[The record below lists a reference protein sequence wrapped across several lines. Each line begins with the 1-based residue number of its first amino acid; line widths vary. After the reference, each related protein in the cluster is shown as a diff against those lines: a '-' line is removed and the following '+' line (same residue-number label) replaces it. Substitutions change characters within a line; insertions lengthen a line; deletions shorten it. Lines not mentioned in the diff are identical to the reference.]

1 MRAWSARSCR
11 SSKGGSTA
19 EDVKRAQEFVG
30 CKEMGGN
37 RLACKPWG
45 LPELMQTVR
54 PVGKREVREG
64 ENSVGQLEQ
73 IGAFTTRGRQ
83 GSEKTTLLPAR
94 AGRAVAVFLFL
105 AWPLIVAGAVVA
117 GAGGLPSGVLLAW
130 AKEFGDQARR
140 MATTAQRGCHHS
152 KRQVEG

>member
-11 SSKGGSTA
+11 SSKGESTA
-19 EDVKRAQEFVG
+19 KDVKRAQEFVG
-30 CKEMGGN
+30 CKEMGGD

-45 LPELMQTVR
+45 LPELMQAVH
-54 PVGKREVREG
+54 PVGKRGICAEG
-64 ENSVGQLEQ
+64 DSVGQLEQ

-83 GSEKTTLLPAR
+83 GSEITALLPAR

-105 AWPLIVAGAVVA
+105 ARPLIVAGAVVA
-117 GAGGLPSGVLLAW
+117 GAGGLPSGALLAW
-130 AKEFGDQARR
+130 PKEFGDQARR
-140 MATTAQRGCHHS
+140 VATTAQGGCHHS